1 MALKPEDWTNMELN
15 DIIAGIFMGL
25 GIGFAL
31 LVMYVW
37 ILYQRI
43 KSRVDRMVKEVI
55 DEAKADLI
63 GLDIEVDQGRYFCY
77 NHEDKQFVCQGQTVA
92 EIRQAFSERFPGK
105 TAYLAGGDP
114 AVVAELKTELLKL
127 AINENSP
134 SV

>member
-1 MALKPEDWTNMELN
+1 MELN
-15 DIIAGIFMGL
+15 DIIAGIFIGIAL
-25 GIGFAL
+25 GFSA

-43 KSRVDRMVKEVI
+43 KGRVDDLVKQI
-55 DEAKADLI
+55 IQEAEANLI

-77 NHEDKQFVCQGQTVA
+77 NSEDKQFVCQGATVA
-92 EIRQAFSERFPGK
+92 EIRTAFQSRFPGK

-114 AVVAELKTELLKL
+114 AVVEELKTELLKL